1 MRFVLKLLLFVAV
14 AAAASWLIVPRVWQ
28 PGMARYLHN
37 QAPPARPSPSGVTLT
52 WMGVSSLLVRDGEH
66 ALMIDPFFT
75 RPAGLWGLLS
85 NQAIAPD
92 HKAIERGLAQ
102 LGVTR
107 LDAVLVSHSHFDHAM
122 DAGVVARISDADLI
136 GSPST
141 LNIGRGAGLPGE
153 RLKQASPE
161 QPMHYGPFTLR
172 WVRSQ
177 HAGATGGRPTGD
189 ITAPLTPPAGY
200 MDYRQGG
207 TWSIL
212 IEHQDGTLLH
222 HGSAGFEPGAL
233 EPYQADIA
241 ILGVALVDDY
251 GRYFDQVI
259 NATGA
264 RVIIPVHWD
273 DFTRPL
279 NKPLRPFPLIVRLD
293 RFFNAV
299 DYRADLEAVTLPLGQ
314 ATQAPWPAS
323 PALN

>member
-1 MRFVLKLLLFVAV
+1 MRLVIKLLVL
-14 AAAASWLIVPRVWQ
+14 AAILVSATWLVLPHLWQ
-28 PGMARYLHN
+28 PGLERYQQARLKAA
-37 QAPPARPSPSGVTLT
+37 APDAPGVTLT
-52 WMGVSSLLVRDGEH
+52 WLGVSSLLVRDGQH
-66 ALMIDPFFT
+66 ALLIDPFFS
-75 RPAGLWGLLS
+75 RPPGLWGLLS
-85 NQAIAPD
+85 NQNIAPD
-92 HKAIERGLAQ
+92 HAAIERGLKQ
-102 LGVTR
+102 LGVEQ

-122 DAGVVARISDADLI
+122 DAGVVARISGADLI
-136 GSPST
+136 GSSST
-141 LNIGRGAGLPGE
+141 LNIGRGAGLPSE

-161 QPMHYGPFTLR
+161 QPMHYGPFTLH

-189 ITAPLTPPAGY
+189 ITTPLTPPAGY

-212 IEHQDGTLLH
+212 IKHADGTLLH